1 MPAGVIFVL
10 KNKTNEVNINHQ
22 NRLHPFYMVYV
33 AEDGSIVCDHLS
45 PKEMLD
51 KMRYLCKDNTSP
63 YAELC
68 AAFNRETKDGKDMR
82 VCSKLLGD
90 AIRSIIHVR
99 EESDIN
105 SFLGGEQISFAECGI
120 TGLDDFEL
128 ICFLVVK

>member
-1 MPAGVIFVL
+1 
-10 KNKTNEVNINHQ
+10 
-22 NRLHPFYMVYV
+22 
-33 AEDGSIVCDHLS
+33 
-45 PKEMLD
+45 
-51 KMRYLCKDNTSP
+51 MRYLCKDKNSP

-68 AAFNRETKDGKDMR
+68 TAFNRETKDGKDMR

-120 TGLDDFEL
+120 SGLDDFEL